1 MSFSTDKIRSLLSST
16 SAPQPSNSVNVS
28 APLPPSAS
36 STASFASSYTSST
49 AAIPLTP
56 DASNVPPHLSTA
68 VEALLRTYELDAEF
82 SALDQVDMC
91 VEAALQC
98 ARAGS
103 MRKFGFFLVQAAGL
117 YQELDK
123 AEACTAILQ
132 SIQPLYKLHPVM
144 AEATEAERLTAQRE
158 AQRLL
163 AMSPERRQERGV
175 THQRW
180 LTLQKSILEHLIY
193 VTHKKNSQQPRLFS
207 PYQPHLPAPLA
218 TAEPSI
224 PLYQTCCCAPAVCCT
239 CCPRCTL
246 TWTCSTSRA

>member
-1 MSFSTDKIRSLLSST
+1 M
-16 SAPQPSNSVNVS
+16 
-28 APLPPSAS
+28 
-36 STASFASSYTSST
+36 
-49 AAIPLTP
+49 
-56 DASNVPPHLSTA
+56 PPHLSAA

-98 ARAGS
+98 ARQGS

-144 AEATEAERLTAQRE
+144 VEQTEAERLTTQRE
-158 AQRLL
+158 ARRLL
-163 AMSPERRQERGV
+163 AMSPERRKERGV

-193 VTHKKNSQQPRLFS
+193 IAHKKNSRQPLL
-207 PYQPHLPAPLA
+207 PHLRLARSASLATTDAPLLLCPA
-218 TAEPSI
+218 
-224 PLYQTCCCAPAVCCT
+224 QTCCCAPAVCCT
-239 CCPRCTL
+239 CCPHCTR
-246 TWTCSTSRA
+246 TWTCSTSKA